1 MLELE
6 LRADRQLTA
15 RQCIC
20 AKTRSVDEALDN
32 LCGWQS
38 RRCERLTETEA
49 RFAQLDATE
58 AHRTDKELDSN
69 ELVETHSTS
78 DDVATSCRQ
87 IRSAL
92 LLGEERLDFFC
103 FYERDVLARFAMTV
117 EVPVAFEPRAC
128 NDTDCAVLCGRATR
142 RGTSE
147 DAFNRHDGLSFDV
160 VPMVSCRLTAGGSAA
175 RDEPK
180 AKSESAAPAC

>member
-32 LCGWQS
+32 LCGRQS

-92 LLGEERLDFFC
+92 LLGEERLDLLC
-103 FYERDVLARFAMTV
+103 LDERDILARLVLAP
-117 EVPVAFEPRAC
+117 EVPI
-128 NDTDCAVLCGRATR
+128 
-142 RGTSE
+142 
-147 DAFNRHDGLSFDV
+147 SFD
-160 VPMVSCRLTAGGSAA
+160 S
-175 RDEPK
+175 
-180 AKSESAAPAC
+180 